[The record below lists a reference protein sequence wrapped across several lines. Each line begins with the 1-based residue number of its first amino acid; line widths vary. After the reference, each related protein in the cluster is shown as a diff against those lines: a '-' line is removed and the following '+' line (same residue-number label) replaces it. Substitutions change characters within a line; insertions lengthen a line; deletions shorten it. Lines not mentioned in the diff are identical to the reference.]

1 MNSVSVLVEAK
12 KEYTNQLQQ
21 ILTPR
26 LYEGFKSIYED
37 IINILSEEVMEK
49 QMQNA
54 SIIKTFQKSLK
65 DIPVWNN
72 EMIKNEYGRIE
83 KASNCDYL
91 ENLIEAVFISNTKI
105 LTSVQIN
112 NNTSMNI
119 RINVPQPQHFI
130 HKCYIECSKEIYKN
144 PYIFDN
150 SKTLT
155 PKEKHTNLRETISL
169 INHAITNAVRDL
181 LPIRDILKQGLINK
195 SYENNDTPNEI
206 NDKSIEDENESSII
220 NDESSNKDDED
231 SDNEEENTIENKGDE
246 NLEEIEIKSNN
257 EENNEINEEFN
268 DEDSVK
274 DENNSVKEIID
285 ENKEINLD
293 YENLDKEN
301 SETEKVIKI
310 EDNQN
315 LDNIIIKDNEES
327 NVEENNNLRN
337 FFDNDNIDNK
347 LENQELNDNNLGNN
361 ENSKDNEEH
370 IKNIELNIRSNN
382 ERKFLENNTKNIEI
396 QKNSILKKIDNV
408 EKVDKKEINELIV
421 PKNNINNENTITN
434 NNFIKEIN
442 NNRFIK
448 RRVINRP
455 SNNSFYQKKYSEN
468 LANINNSYEGSDDE
482 RNKKVINLNVNSSDD
497 EDSDIDFE

>member
-21 ILTPR
+21 VLTPR

-37 IINILSEEVMEK
+37 IINILSDEVMEK
-49 QMQNA
+49 QIQNA

-65 DIPVWNN
+65 DIPVWNS

-112 NNTSMNI
+112 SDTSINI

-169 INHAITNAVRDL
+169 INHSITNAVRDL

-195 SYENNDTPNEI
+195 SYENNEPVQRNERL
-206 NDKSIEDENESSII
+206 IEEENNLVQDNEDDVQDESENE
-220 NDESSNKDDED
+220 E
-231 SDNEEENTIENKGDE
+231 SDNEEENQNMNEDDNEEEVND
-246 NLEEIEIKSNN
+246 EEI
-257 EENNEINEEFN
+257 N
-268 DEDSVK
+268 D
-274 DENNSVKEIID
+274 ND
-285 ENKEINLD
+285 ENKEEEDNMESIFDKKEDENQIEDNNNEFEINEIKLNNNED
-293 YENLDKEN
+293 ESNNDI
-301 SETEKVIKI
+301 IKI

-315 LDNIIIKDNEES
+315 LESNQNADEIIIENNEES
-327 NVEENNNLRN
+327 KNAID
-337 FFDNDNIDNK
+337 FFN
-347 LENQELNDNNLGNN
+347 NN
-361 ENSKDNEEH
+361 ENLNSESNSNMEDNSNNNDNFKENEDH
-370 IKNIELNIRSNN
+370 IKNIELNIKSNN
-382 ERKFLENNTKNIEI
+382 ERKFL
-396 QKNSILKKIDNV
+396 
-408 EKVDKKEINELIV
+408 
-421 PKNNINNENTITN
+421 
-434 NNFIKEIN
+434 
-442 NNRFIK
+442 
-448 RRVINRP
+448 
-455 SNNSFYQKKYSEN
+455 
-468 LANINNSYEGSDDE
+468 
-482 RNKKVINLNVNSSDD
+482 
-497 EDSDIDFE
+497 

>member
-21 ILTPR
+21 VLTPR

-37 IINILSEEVMEK
+37 IINILSDEVMEK
-49 QMQNA
+49 QIQNA

-65 DIPVWNN
+65 DIPVWNS

-112 NNTSMNI
+112 SDTSINI

-169 INHAITNAVRDL
+169 INHSITNAVRDL

-195 SYENNDTPNEI
+195 SYENNEPVQRNERL
-206 NDKSIEDENESSII
+206 IEEENNLVQDNEDDVQDESENE
-220 NDESSNKDDED
+220 E
-231 SDNEEENTIENKGDE
+231 SDNEEENQNMNEDDNEEEVND
-246 NLEEIEIKSNN
+246 EEI
-257 EENNEINEEFN
+257 N
-268 DEDSVK
+268 D
-274 DENNSVKEIID
+274 ND
-285 ENKEINLD
+285 ENKEEEDNMESIFDKKEDENQIEDNNNEFEINEIKLNNNED
-293 YENLDKEN
+293 ESNNDI
-301 SETEKVIKI
+301 IKI

-315 LDNIIIKDNEES
+315 LESNQNADEIIIENNEES
-327 NVEENNNLRN
+327 KNAID
-337 FFDNDNIDNK
+337 FFN
-347 LENQELNDNNLGNN
+347 NN
-361 ENSKDNEEH
+361 ENLNSESNSNMEDNSNNNDNFKENEDH
-370 IKNIELNIRSNN
+370 IKNIELNIKSNN

-421 PKNNINNENTITN
+421 PKNNMNTN

-448 RRVINRP
+448 RRVINKP

-468 LANINNSYEGSDDE
+468 LANLSNSNEASDDE
-482 RNKKVINLNVNSSDD
+482 KYKKVINLNVNSSDD
-497 EDSDIDFE
+497 DSDIDF